1 MKGPDPMKTIFF
13 ILAITSSVIAQRPAA
28 QNTREL
34 LFDFRKDRPA
44 NAFRISAATQR
55 NVLSKVFRRYLTDQD
70 KCRSDFAGRDSNDYL
85 AAARKAG
92 QIVPSIIDMT
102 TGSFTATR
110 QTQTAYVI
118 SVSECNASHA
128 DNFGTKRIAIF
139 SGPQLVAE
147 MDADFMSFI
156 VRKTDLDGNGIDELL
171 MVSSDMSQG
180 TITEMATL
188 ASFENGRRRVIHDFG
203 TVVLD
208 SCASEAPGSDSKA
221 AVLYTSAFAPGLKP
235 TLTQENYAA
244 RCRNPRRWRLV
255 SKGKMPE

>member
-1 MKGPDPMKTIFF
+1 MKTIFF
-13 ILAITSSVIAQRPAA
+13 ILAVAASVFAQRPSA
-28 QNTREL
+28 QKTRDV

-44 NAFRISAATQR
+44 SAVKIPVATQR
-55 NVLSKVFRRYLTDQD
+55 AVLSKVFRRYLTDQD
-70 KCRSDFAGRDSNDYL
+70 KCRSDFAGSNGDDYL

-92 QIVPSIIDMT
+92 QIVPSIIDVT
-102 TGSFTATR
+102 TGSFTAAG
-110 QTQTAYVI
+110 QSQIAYVI

-139 SGPQLVAE
+139 SGPQLVADV
-147 MDADFMSFI
+147 DADFMGII

-171 MVSSDMSQG
+171 MISSDMAQG

-203 TVVLD
+203 TVVED

-221 AVLYTSAFAPGLKP
+221 SVLYTSAFAPGLKP
-235 TLTQENYAA
+235 TLTQENYVAS
-244 RCRNPRRWRLV
+244 CRKPRRWRLL
-255 SKGKMPE
+255 SRGKMQ

>member
-1 MKGPDPMKTIFF
+1 MKTILF
-13 ILAITSSVIAQRPAA
+13 ILVITSSVIAQRPTA
-28 QNTREL
+28 QKGEL

-44 NAFRISAATQR
+44 NAIKIPAATQR
-55 NVLSKVFRRYLTDQD
+55 NVLAKVFRRYLTDQD
-70 KCRSDFAGRDSNDYL
+70 KCRSDFAGSDSNDYL

-92 QIVPSIIDMT
+92 QVVPSIIDMT
-102 TGSFTATR
+102 TGSFTATG

-139 SGPQLVAE
+139 SGQQLVADV
-147 MDADFMSFI
+147 DADFMASI

-171 MVSSDMSQG
+171 MVSGDMAQG
-180 TITEMATL
+180 TVTEMATL
-188 ASFENGRRRVIHDFG
+188 ATFENGRRRVIHDFG

-208 SCASEAPGSDSKA
+208 SCASEAPGSDSRA

-235 TLTQENYAA
+235 TLTQENYLAG
-244 RCRNPRRWRLV
+244 CRNPRRWKFV

>member
-1 MKGPDPMKTIFF
+1 MKTIFF
-13 ILAITSSVIAQRPAA
+13 ILAITTSVIAQRPAA
-28 QNTREL
+28 QNNREL

-44 NAFRISAATQR
+44 NAVKLSAATQR

-70 KCRSDFAGRDSNDYL
+70 KCRSDFAGSDSNDYL

-92 QIVPSIIDMT
+92 QVVPSIIDMT
-102 TGSFTATR
+102 TGSFTAAG

-139 SGPQLVAE
+139 SGPQLVAD
-147 MDADFMSFI
+147 MDADFMATI

-171 MVSSDMSQG
+171 MVSGDMAQG

-188 ASFENGRRRVIHDFG
+188 ATFENGRRRVIHDFA
-203 TVVLD
+203 TVYLD
-208 SCASEAPGSDSKA
+208 SCASEAPGSDAKA

-235 TLTQENYAA
+235 TFTQENFVAA
-244 RCRNPRRWRLV
+244 CRNPRRWRPLR
-255 SKGKMPE
+255 GKLE

>member
-1 MKGPDPMKTIFF
+1 MKTIFLV
-13 ILAITSSVIAQRPAA
+13 LAIASAVVAQRPAA
-28 QNTREL
+28 PKTREL

-44 NAFRISAATQR
+44 NAIRITAAQQR
-55 NVLSKVFRRYLTDQD
+55 TVLSKVFRRYLTDQD
-70 KCRSDFAGRDSNDYL
+70 KCRSDFAGSDSNDYL

-92 QIVPSIIDMT
+92 QVVPSIIDMT
-102 TGSFTATR
+102 SGSFTAVG

-139 SGPQLVAE
+139 AGQQLVAD
-147 MDADFMSFI
+147 MDADFMAFI

-171 MVSSDMSQG
+171 MVSTDMAQG
-180 TITEMATL
+180 TVTEMATL
-188 ASFENGRRRVIHDFG
+188 AGFENGRRHVIHDFG

-208 SCASEAPGSDSKA
+208 SCASEAPGSDSRA

-235 TLTQENYAA
+235 TLTQENYVAG
-244 RCRNPRRWRLV
+244 CRNTKRWRLLR
-255 SKGKMPE
+255 GKIDE

>member
-1 MKGPDPMKTIFF
+1 MKTILF
-13 ILAITSSVIAQRPAA
+13 ILVITSSVIAQRPTA
-28 QNTREL
+28 QKGEL

-44 NAFRISAATQR
+44 NAIKIPAATQR
-55 NVLSKVFRRYLTDQD
+55 NVLAKVFRRYLTDQD
-70 KCRSDFAGRDSNDYL
+70 KCRSDFAGSDSNDYL

-92 QIVPSIIDMT
+92 QVVPSIIDMT
-102 TGSFTATR
+102 TGSFTATG

-139 SGPQLVAE
+139 SGQQLVADV
-147 MDADFMSFI
+147 DADFMASI

-171 MVSSDMSQG
+171 MVSDDMAQG
-180 TITEMATL
+180 TVTEMATL
-188 ASFENGRRRVIHDFG
+188 ASFENGRRLVIRDFG

-208 SCASEAPGSDSKA
+208 SCASEAPGSDSRA

-235 TLTQENYAA
+235 TLTQENYLAG
-244 RCRNPRRWRLV
+244 CRNPRRWKFV

>member
-1 MKGPDPMKTIFF
+1 MKTILL
-13 ILAITSSVIAQRPAA
+13 ILAIASSVIAQRPAA
-28 QNTREL
+28 PKTRDV
-34 LFDFRKDRPA
+34 LFDFRKDVPA
-44 NAFRISAATQR
+44 NSIRMSAAQQR
-55 NVLSKVFRRYLTDQD
+55 SVLSKVFRKCLTDQD
-70 KCRSDFAGRDSNDYL
+70 KCRSDFAGSDSNDYL

-102 TGSFTATR
+102 TGSFTAAG

-139 SGPQLVAE
+139 SGPQLVAD
-147 MDADFMSFI
+147 MDADFMGTI

-171 MVSSDMSQG
+171 MISGDMAQG
-180 TITEMATL
+180 TVTEMATL
-188 ASFENGRRRVIHDFG
+188 ASFENGRRHVIHDFA

-221 AVLYTSAFAPGLKP
+221 AVIYTSAFAPGLKP
-235 TLTQENYAA
+235 TFTQENYVAN
-244 RCRNPRRWRLV
+244 CRNPRRWRLLR
-255 SKGKMPE
+255 GKIED

>member
-1 MKGPDPMKTIFF
+1 MKTILF
-13 ILAITSSVIAQRPAA
+13 ILVITSSVIAQRPTA
-28 QNTREL
+28 QKGEL

-44 NAFRISAATQR
+44 NAIKISAATQR
-55 NVLSKVFRRYLTDQD
+55 NVLAKVFRRYLTDQD
-70 KCRSDFAGRDSNDYL
+70 KCRSDFAGSDSNDYL

-102 TGSFTATR
+102 TGSFTATG

-139 SGPQLVAE
+139 SGQQLVADV
-147 MDADFMSFI
+147 DADFMASI

-171 MVSSDMSQG
+171 MVSDDMAQG
-180 TITEMATL
+180 TVTEMATL
-188 ASFENGRRRVIHDFG
+188 ASFENGRRLVIRDFG

-208 SCASEAPGSDSKA
+208 SCASEAPGSDSRA

-235 TLTQENYAA
+235 TLTQENYLAG
-244 RCRNPRRWRLV
+244 CRNPRRWKFV

>member
-1 MKGPDPMKTIFF
+1 MKTMLFIFV
-13 ILAITSSVIAQRPAA
+13 IASSVIAQRPAT
-28 QNTREL
+28 QSTREL
-34 LFDFRKDRPA
+34 LFDFRKDIPA
-44 NAFRISAATQR
+44 NAVKISAAAQR

-70 KCRSDFAGRDSNDYL
+70 KCRSDFAGSDGNDYL

-102 TGSFTATR
+102 TGSFTATG

-147 MDADFMSFI
+147 MDADFMGII

-171 MVSSDMSQG
+171 MISSDMAQG
-180 TITEMATL
+180 TVTEMATL
-188 ASFENGRRRVIHDFG
+188 ASFENGRRRVIHDFA

-235 TLTQENYAA
+235 TFTQENYVAS
-244 RCRNPRRWRLV
+244 CRNPHRWRLV
-255 SKGKMPE
+255 SKGKIIE